1 MHVRPEAC
9 GFTTWAALRM
19 LIWVGVRVLV
29 VSLAAAMV

>member
-1 MHVRPEAC
+1 MHVRPKAR
-9 GFTTWAALRM
+9 GFTTRAALRM